1 MIDIRTLMKT
11 KTFWLERIRHTLFAA
26 IDSYMERKSLNR
38 TELANELGCSKGYIS
53 QVLNGN
59 FNHKL
64 EKLVELSLAVGLAPK
79 IEFTDLDQVIE
90 ERMNKY
96 TVQYHSTTIPTDLP
110 FRASPN
116 PGVAIVIM
124 QGIGSDFSIDKHGN
138 LYSSPLR
145 QTNAPTPIQS
155 FN

>member
-1 MIDIRTLMKT
+1 MNDIRALMRT

-26 IDSYMERKSLNR
+26 IDSYMERKNLNR
-38 TELANELGCSKGYIS
+38 TELANEIGCTKGYIS

-79 IEFTDLDQVIE
+79 IEFTDLDQIIE

-96 TVQYHSTTIPTDLP
+96 TIKFNSTTIPIDLP

-116 PGVAIVIM
+116 RGVAIVII
-124 QGIGSDFSIDKHGN
+124 QDIGSNISIDDNGDIF
-138 LYSSPLR
+138 SSPRR
-145 QTNAPTPIQS
+145 QINSMVPNLDI
-155 FN
+155 N